1 MTTPRHVTDQHDQ
14 AVQDGTLSIDRLDVI
29 APGAFAAAV
38 APLFEGARLFL
49 GRLAMARPFGSVE
62 ELFARAREIAH
73 AMPLEEK
80 LELIDAHPR
89 LGAPPAEVS
98 VLSYVEQG
106 YGLAG
111 TERTAEGIAGEAV
124 EATAAE
130 TARNEAEAERTRIAS
145 ELDRLNAAYEARF
158 GFRYCVFVAGRSRAE
173 LLPEMTA
180 ALEAP
185 REAEITRA
193 LDAVIDIARDRY
205 ATLTAAAAEDP
216 A

>member
-1 MTTPRHVTDQHDQ
+1 MTEAASLAD
-14 AVQDGTLSIDRLDVI
+14 LSIDRLDVI

-73 AMPLEEK
+73 AMPLDEK

-89 LGAPPAEVS
+89 LGAPPADVS
-98 VLSYVEQG
+98 ALSFVEQG
-106 YGLAG
+106 YQRDA
-111 TERTAEGIAGEAV
+111 TERQ
-124 EATAAE
+124 
-130 TARNEAEAERTRIAS
+130 AEAARAHVAT
-145 ELDRLNAAYEARF
+145 ELDRLNAAYEARH

-180 ALEAP
+180 ALDAT
-185 REAEITRA
+185 RDDEIERA
-193 LDAVIDIARDRY
+193 LDAVVDIARARY
-205 ATLTAAAAEDP
+205 ATLTAAAAEDL